1 MNRRSTYAYY
11 GSLRRGMS
19 NYREF
24 ETSLQF
30 LYREIISGYRMY
42 ALEYFPYAV
51 KSTDSSD
58 LITVEVFRVTD
69 PAAEKAIHQLEL
81 REGYYYDEVKIRD
94 EHVGIYLFR
103 KPGSEPLVKNGDW
116 VNFFGVQ

>member
-1 MNRRSTYAYY
+1 MNNRSTYAYY

-19 NYREF
+19 NYQEF
-24 ETSLQF
+24 ESSLRF
-30 LYREIISGYRMY
+30 LYSEIIGGYRMY
-42 ALEYFPYAV
+42 ALEHFPYAV
-51 KSTDSSD
+51 KSTESTD

-69 PAAEKAIHQLEL
+69 SSAEKAIHQLEM

-94 EHVGIYLFR
+94 EYVGIYLFK

-116 VNFFGVQ
+116 VNFFGMQ